1 MLRHRQQNPEAAGLV
16 FWSGEQLFVV
26 LDAANPTGLEA
37 IDVIFPEARRE
48 PDALDRVGTIA
59 ARPETNRPGL
69 SGMINDRDEWVVR
82 VGTPGPDGLANT
94 EDDQQAILLGR
105 GE

>member
-26 LDAANPTGLEA
+26 LDATNPTGLEA
-37 IDVIFPEARRE
+37 IDVIFPEERRE